1 MHRLHVAAT
10 VGGERGVEAEVVQ
23 AGAACDATKLSRV
36 EGAGLALANRCL
48 QSRVLL
54 RGKAA
59 AIVLRFDQADGGASQ
74 HRERQDQG
82 RDRATTRHYAARRG
96 DGLRP
101 RPAFLGLHSGLHFPR
116 PSRNAEGATVREH
129 D

>member
-96 DGLRP
+96 EADCGRAQP
-101 RPAFLGLHSGLHFPR
+101 FWASTAAFISHAPH
-116 PSRNAEGATVREH
+116 ATPKAQR
-129 D
+129 